1 MAVFV
6 ALGAFLMTLAG
17 GWTAQRV
24 TDRRHL
30 VLGLAGGLMLG
41 VVGLDLLPEA
51 LRAADDEIHGV
62 PAALL
67 LFVAG
72 FLLAH
77 LVERLLA
84 ARRAAHG
91 AVEHTAVRDEP
102 VRYEAVQYGP
112 VERATVRHEPVPP
125 EAVEGAAAEQG
136 PVRRGVAEHVAVPR
150 EGIEGAA
157 AEHGAAEH
165 TAVPREGIEG
175 AAAEHGAAEHTAVPY
190 GAVEGAAAEQGPV
203 RHAAAEHT
211 AVPHDA
217 VDRDA
222 AEHRHRSPEVGLTAA
237 AAMVGHSLMDG
248 VAIGASFQVGGGMG
262 TAVALAVI
270 AHDFADGFNT
280 FTLTRLYG
288 NARRKALAM
297 LFADAVA
304 PVAGAA
310 ASAFLAIPENVLG
323 GYLGL
328 FGGALLYLA
337 AAEILPEAHHA
348 HPARSTLLCTVAG
361 VAFIWLVVG
370 VTG

>member
-6 ALGAFLMTLAG
+6 ALGAFLMTLVG

-51 LRAADDEIHGV
+51 LDAAGGLVFGV

-72 FLLAH
+72 FLTAH

-84 ARRAAHG
+84 GRHAGHG
-91 AVEHTAVRDEP
+91 ADEHENGR
-102 VRYEAVQYGP
+102 
-112 VERATVRHEPVPP
+112 VP
-125 EAVEGAAAEQG
+125 Q
-136 PVRRGVAEHVAVPR
+136 
-150 EGIEGAA
+150 
-157 AEHGAAEH
+157 
-165 TAVPREGIEG
+165 
-175 AAAEHGAAEHTAVPY
+175 
-190 GAVEGAAAEQGPV
+190 
-203 RHAAAEHT
+203 
-211 AVPHDA
+211 
-217 VDRDA
+217 
-222 AEHRHRSPEVGLTAA
+222 VGLTAA
-237 AAMVGHSLMDG
+237 GAMVGHSVMDG
-248 VAIGASFQVGGGMG
+248 VAIGAAFQVGGGMG
-262 TAVALAVI
+262 LAVALAVV

-280 FTLTRLYG
+280 YTITSLYG

-304 PVAGAA
+304 PVVGAA
-310 ASAFLAIPENVLG
+310 STILFTIPEQLLG
-323 GYLGL
+323 GYLGF

-337 AAEILPEAHHA
+337 AAEILPEAHHE

-370 VTG
+370 IAE

>member
-51 LRAADDEIHGV
+51 LRAADHEIHGV

-91 AVEHTAVRDEP
+91 AVEHTAVR
-102 VRYEAVQYGP
+102 
-112 VERATVRHEPVPP
+112 H
-125 EAVEGAAAEQG
+125 EAVE
-136 PVRRGVAEHVAVPR
+136 
-150 EGIEGAA
+150 
-157 AEHGAAEH
+157 H
-165 TAVPREGIEG
+165 TA
-175 AAAEHGAAEHTAVPY
+175 AHHTAAPH
-190 GAVEGAAAEQGPV
+190 GAVE
-203 RHAAAEHT
+203 H
-211 AVPHDA
+211 
-217 VDRDA
+217 DA

-310 ASAFLAIPENVLG
+310 ASAFLTIPEDVLG

-337 AAEILPEAHHA
+337 AAEILPEAHHV

>member
-51 LRAADDEIHGV
+51 LRAVGREVFGV

-84 ARRAAHG
+84 ARQAAHG
-91 AVEHTAVRDEP
+91 
-102 VRYEAVQYGP
+102 G
-112 VERATVRHEPVPP
+112 
-125 EAVEGAAAEQG
+125 
-136 PVRRGVAEHVAVPR
+136 AEH
-150 EGIEGAA
+150 
-157 AEHGAAEH
+157 H
-165 TAVPREGIEG
+165 
-175 AAAEHGAAEHTAVPY
+175 
-190 GAVEGAAAEQGPV
+190 Q
-203 RHAAAEHT
+203 
-211 AVPHDA
+211 
-217 VDRDA
+217 
-222 AEHRHRSPEVGLTAA
+222 HRAPEVGLTAA
-237 AAMVGHSLMDG
+237 AAMVGHSAMDG
-248 VAIGASFQVGGGMG
+248 VAIGAAFQVGGGMG
-262 TAVALAVI
+262 AAVALAVI

-280 FTLTRLYG
+280 FTLTSLYG
-288 NARRKALAM
+288 NARRKAVAM
-297 LFADAVA
+297 LVADALA
-304 PVAGAA
+304 PVVGAA
-310 ASAFLAIPENVLG
+310 STAFVRIPEWFLG

-328 FGGALLYLA
+328 FGGVLLYLA
-337 AAEILPEAHHA
+337 AAEILPEAHHE

-361 VAFIWLVVG
+361 AAFIWLVVG
-370 VTG
+370 LAA

>member
-6 ALGAFLMTLAG
+6 ALGAFLMTLLG

-51 LRAADDEIHGV
+51 LDAAGGLVFGV

-72 FLLAH
+72 FLVAH

-84 ARRAAHG
+84 VRQAAHG
-91 AVEHTAVRDEP
+91 AEEVN
-102 VRYEAVQYGP
+102 G
-112 VERATVRHEPVPP
+112 RAP
-125 EAVEGAAAEQG
+125 Q
-136 PVRRGVAEHVAVPR
+136 
-150 EGIEGAA
+150 
-157 AEHGAAEH
+157 
-165 TAVPREGIEG
+165 
-175 AAAEHGAAEHTAVPY
+175 
-190 GAVEGAAAEQGPV
+190 
-203 RHAAAEHT
+203 
-211 AVPHDA
+211 
-217 VDRDA
+217 
-222 AEHRHRSPEVGLTAA
+222 VGLTAA

-248 VAIGASFQVGGGMG
+248 VAIGAAFQVGGGMG
-262 TAVALAVI
+262 LAVALAVI

-280 FTLTRLYG
+280 YTITSLYG

-304 PVAGAA
+304 PVVGAA
-310 ASAFLAIPENVLG
+310 STLLFTIPEQLLG
-323 GYLGL
+323 GYLGF

-337 AAEILPEAHHA
+337 AAEILPEAHHE
-348 HPARSTLLCTVAG
+348 HPARSTVLCTVAG
-361 VAFIWLVVG
+361 AAFIWLVVG
-370 VTG
+370 IAD

>member
-51 LRAADDEIHGV
+51 LDAAGTEVFGV

-84 ARRAAHG
+84 VRQAAHG
-91 AVEHTAVRDEP
+91 ADEHDGRV
-102 VRYEAVQYGP
+102 
-112 VERATVRHEPVPP
+112 
-125 EAVEGAAAEQG
+125 
-136 PVRRGVAEHVAVPR
+136 
-150 EGIEGAA
+150 
-157 AEHGAAEH
+157 
-165 TAVPREGIEG
+165 
-175 AAAEHGAAEHTAVPY
+175 
-190 GAVEGAAAEQGPV
+190 
-203 RHAAAEHT
+203 
-211 AVPHDA
+211 
-217 VDRDA
+217 
-222 AEHRHRSPEVGLTAA
+222 PEVGLTAA
-237 AAMVGHSLMDG
+237 AAMVGHSAMDG
-248 VAIGASFQVGGGMG
+248 VAIGAAFQVGGGMG
-262 TAVALAVI
+262 LAVAVAVI

-280 FTLTRLYG
+280 YTITSLYG
-288 NARRKALAM
+288 NARRRAQFM
-297 LFADAVA
+297 LLADAAA

-310 ASAFLAIPENVLG
+310 AATVVTVPEQLLG

-337 AAEILPEAHHA
+337 AAEILPEAHHE
-348 HPARSTLLCTVAG
+348 HPARSTVLCTIAG
-361 VAFIWLVVG
+361 AAFIWLVVG
-370 VTG
+370 LAA